1 MQRTERNRKYYKNL
15 RYITNTFSV
24 KGNRLGYERLAA
36 TSQLSLLG
44 VRGLNARETDHIS
57 GGAPGDPTD
66 PHLICGP
73 PPRGRT
79 GAAGQP
85 GGCAPRRP
93 RTSRVRPAFPP
104 ARPGEADYPPN
115 DVVPQ
120 AIMVTFLA
128 PLASNFEG
136 LKDR

>member
-1 MQRTERNRKYYKNL
+1 MGEQSNAYRILL
-15 RYITNTFSV
+15 RYDRKSRHRRI
-24 KGNRLGYERLAA
+24 KKQRRYERLAA

-73 PPRGRT
+73 PPRGGT